1 MIEIKQLKRMY
12 EIKLT
17 TKVGNGMVL
26 YAFSQTLADGLY
38 HLRHSL
44 IGAGSA
50 IASVDLAA
58 YGREQAALNEAMGE
72 VVEQWQAAMAA
83 ERAA

>member
-12 EIKLT
+12 EIRLT

-38 HLRHSL
+38 QLRHSL

-50 IASVDLAA
+50 IASVDLLA
-58 YGREQAALNEAMGE
+58 YSREQAALNEAMSE
-72 VVEQWQAAMAA
+72 VTEKWQAAIEA